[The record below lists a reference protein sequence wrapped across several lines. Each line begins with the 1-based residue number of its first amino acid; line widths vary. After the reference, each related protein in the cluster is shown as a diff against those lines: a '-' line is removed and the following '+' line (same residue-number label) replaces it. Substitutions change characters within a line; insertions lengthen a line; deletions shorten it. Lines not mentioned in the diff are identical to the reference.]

1 MLKLLVC
8 PKIHRRFLS
17 FGGRVKLRK
26 RVYKIALMASALIV
40 SACASSGGGGTQI
53 SANQP
58 ASAGG
63 NSSAGGDGGLV
74 ATAGG
79 SGSAWTIDVGGSS
92 YGDAVIISRGGGEET
107 SFENAEYFYNS
118 GNVFFGGDF
127 AVGAPDPATSG
138 ENATPIVIADGGDT
152 PAEGTA
158 FPLIQSAIEITETGI
173 VTDGDTNDGGAT
185 LTVVDFDTGETELS
199 IPSLGINVVLTAN
212 ADSPTE
218 IADGFVALA
227 GAVGNYLMV
236 GSWGAAFENS
246 ANLSFFVTGY
256 RTPTDQLPTSGTASF
271 SGTNN
276 VAGSVLV
283 ETTGNA
289 AAGGILVGD
298 AAFNVN
304 FSTGA
309 VGGAFTNMIAFGP
322 QGEPSDWND
331 VSVSATLGSAGG
343 ISTLSGTTAASNAPG
358 TPFALSGA
366 ADGHINGGLF
376 GPSAEELGA
385 VWSLADGNGAA
396 LGTVAAGRE
405 GASGGGGAGIYAT
418 TSGGDVTIETS
429 GNVSASGSY
438 GINAYT
444 SPGNVTV
451 NTSGQ

>member
-1 MLKLLVC
+1 
-8 PKIHRRFLS
+8 
-17 FGGRVKLRK
+17 
-26 RVYKIALMASALIV
+26 MASALIV

-63 NSSAGGDGGLV
+63 NFAAGGDGGLNASASAGIWITDINAPGSGDDEGGGGGGIGLF
-74 ATAGG
+74 ATADAG
-79 SGSAWTIDVGGSS
+79 SGYAWNLGTGYSLD
-92 YGDAVIISRGGGEET
+92 GGGGDVT
-107 SFENAEYFYNS
+107 YFDNAEIFYNS

-127 AVGAPDPATSG
+127 AIGAPDPATSG

-173 VTDGDTNDGGAT
+173 LADGDTIDGGAT
-185 LTVVDFDTGETELS
+185 LTVIDLDTGETELS
-199 IPSLGINVVLTAN
+199 IPSLGIYAVLAAN

-236 GSWGAAFENS
+236 GSWGAAFDNS
-246 ANLSFFVTGY
+246 ATLSFFVTGY

-298 AAFNVN
+298 AAFDVN

-309 VGGAFTNMIAFGP
+309 VDGAFTNLIAFGP
-322 QGEPSDWND
+322 QGAATDWND
-331 VSVSATLGSAGG
+331 VSVSGTLGSAGG
-343 ISTLSGTTAASNAPG
+343 VSTLSGTTAASNAPG
-358 TPFALSGA
+358 TPFALSGG

-405 GASGGGGAGIYAT
+405 GASGGGA
-418 TSGGDVTIETS
+418 
-429 GNVSASGSY
+429 
-438 GINAYT
+438 GINAT
-444 SPGNVTV
+444 SSTFGDITIEFSNVS
-451 NTSGQ
+451 TSGSSAYGIDAYVGGGGTVTGNTPDP